1 MQNSDILLLLA
12 VLLPPRALDIIGP
25 VTEERVVETAYG
37 SVGPLAKRQAADGP
51 AVWIAP
57 YSGSPTRTD
66 PRATV
71 MAARELGV
79 ARVLNWDRGI
89 AINPLLRRG
98 HTLIAADYIDWTRGH
113 PFTFQEGA
121 QSGRNPDEV
130 ALRPAFCPQMRA
142 GLQSTLPSA
151 FQGVYLGIDGP
162 RRETAAEARMFR
174 QWGVDV
180 LGQNVV
186 PEVALAQELG
196 LCYAGLI
203 TVVDYSADQAA
214 PTFDG
219 EVRHNLETITGALP
233 TFIERI
239 GRPRACDCGASF
251 GI

>member
-1 MQNSDILLLLA
+1 MQSLDILLLLA

-37 SVGPLAKRQAADGP
+37 SVGPLAKRQAAGGP

-71 MAARELGV
+71 MAARELRV

-113 PFTFQEGA
+113 PFTFQEGG
-121 QSGRNPDEV
+121 QSSRNPDEV

-180 LGQNVV
+180 LGQNVA

-203 TVVDYSADQAA
+203 TVVGYSADQAA
-214 PTFDG
+214 PVFDG

-233 TFIERI
+233 TFIEQVAV
-239 GRPRACDCGASF
+239 PRTCDCGASF
-251 GI
+251 